1 MKYLVIVE
9 SPAKCTKI
17 EKYLGQDYK
26 VIGSFGHITHLSDL
40 KQIDFN
46 NNFKPTFQ
54 IIDSKKPQITKLKTA
69 IKNAKEVILA
79 TDDDREGE
87 AIAWHICQ
95 TFNLNVSTT
104 KRIIF
109 HEITQKAL
117 QQAIINPTTI
127 NMNLV
132 YAQQGRQI
140 LDLIVGY
147 KLSPIL
153 WKNITFNA
161 KNALSAG
168 RCQTPALRLI
178 YDNYKEIKESPGKR
192 SFNTIGIFTDKNIQ
206 FTLNYNHE
214 SNDES
219 KQFLEESKEFKH
231 MLSREK
237 EKEIKKNPPLPFS
250 TSALQQAANT
260 LINMSPK
267 ETMTTAQKL
276 YETGFI
282 TYMRTDSRHYSE
294 DFIKIAHKYITK
306 IYDET
311 YCGIL
316 SLNPK
321 VKKQKK
327 DNKAQEAHEAIR
339 VTNIEITKIEND
351 DNTFTNRHIKLY
363 KLIWNNTIESLMTAA
378 IYKQFTT
385 NITAPQNLLYK
396 YSCEQN
402 IFPGWKI
409 IQGIEI
415 DKNYNYLLK
424 LKETIVEYRK
434 IISKETLKDLKTHYT
449 EAKLVQL
456 LEQKGIGRPST
467 FSSLV
472 EKIQERNYVAKQ
484 NIDGVNISITDYI
497 LENKQIKEEK
507 LEKIFGNE
515 KNKLV
520 ITQLGIIVI
529 EFLIQYFNPLFE
541 YDYTKQMEDKLDI
554 IANGDMNYWTLCY
567 DCNQFIDTLSQNN
580 NYKTIEGE
588 TTKEKN
594 TIKIDDKHT
603 YYIGKNGPII
613 KYDKDDGT
621 IGFYNVKDNIDI
633 DKLKLGKYE
642 LQEIIKDDN
651 KLLGEY
657 KGNKVYLKIGKF
669 GHYIECGDI
678 KKSLKT
684 TKINIPYNK
693 LSIDDAISILET
705 SNDNKLIR
713 KINDEISICKGKFGD
728 YIFYKTSKMK
738 KPEFLKLN
746 KFDEDYKTCSIEYFK
761 KWLKDTYNIN

>member
-9 SPAKCTKI
+9 SPAKCAKI
-17 EKYLGQDYK
+17 EKYLGKDYK

-46 NNFKPTFQ
+46 NNFKPTFN
-54 IIDSKKPQITKLKTA
+54 IIESKKSQITKLKTA
-69 IKNAKEVILA
+69 INNANEVILA

-95 TFNLNVSTT
+95 TFGLNVSTT

-109 HEITQKAL
+109 HEITEKAL
-117 QQAIINPTTI
+117 KEAITKPITI
-127 NMNLV
+127 NMDLV

-153 WKNITFNA
+153 WKNIISNT

-168 RCQTPALRLI
+168 RCQTPALRLV
-178 YDNYKEIKESPGKR
+178 YDNYKEIEESPGKR
-192 SFNTIGIFTDKNIQ
+192 MFNTIGIFSDKNIQ

-214 SNDES
+214 TNDEI
-219 KQFLEESKEFKH
+219 KEFLNESISFKH

-237 EKEIKKNPPLPFS
+237 EKETKKNPPIPFT
-250 TSALQQAANT
+250 TSALQQTANNI
-260 LINMSPK
+260 INMSPK
-267 ETMTTAQKL
+267 ETMAIAQKL
-276 YETGFI
+276 YETGYI

-294 DFIKIAHKYITK
+294 DFIKIAHQYIIK
-306 IYDET
+306 EYDES

-316 SLNPK
+316 SQNPK
-321 VKKQKK
+321 NKKK
-327 DNKAQEAHEAIR
+327 DNNAQEAHEAIR
-339 VTNIEITKIEND
+339 VTNIEIKKLETEDK
-351 DNTFTNRHIKLY
+351 TFTNKHVKLY
-363 KLIWNNTIESLMTAA
+363 KLIWNNTIESLMSPA

-385 NITAPQNLLYK
+385 IITAPQKHIYK
-396 YSCEQN
+396 YSTELN

-415 DKNYNYLLK
+415 DKFYYYLLK
-424 LKETIVEYRK
+424 IKETNIDYNQ
-434 IISKETLKDLKTHYT
+434 IISKESLKDLKTHYT
-449 EAKLVQL
+449 EARLVQL

-467 FSSLV
+467 FSSLID
-472 EKIQERNYVAKQ
+472 KIQERNYVSKQ
-484 NIDGVNISITDYI
+484 NVEGKKLTITDYV
-497 LENKQIKEEK
+497 LENNKIIEDNR
-507 LEKIFGNE
+507 EKIFGNE

-529 EFLIQYFNPLFE
+529 EFLIKYFNNLFE

-554 IANGDMNYWTLCY
+554 IAHGDMDYVNICKE
-567 DCNQFIDTLSQNN
+567 CNNLIELLDKNN
-580 NYKTIEGE
+580 IYKTDGE

-613 KYDKDDGT
+613 KYEKDDGT
-621 IGFYNVKDNIDI
+621 AGFYNVKDNINI
-633 DKLKLGKYE
+633 DKLKNGEYDITD
-642 LQEIIKDDN
+642 IIKEDS

-657 KGNKVYLKIGKF
+657 KNNKVYLKIGKF
-669 GHYIECGDI
+669 GYYIECGET
-678 KKSLKT
+678 KKSLHT
-684 TKINIPYNK
+684 IKINVPFKNIT
-693 LSIDDAISILET
+693 IEDAISILET
-705 SNDNKLIR
+705 TNDNTLVR
-713 KINDEISICKGKFGD
+713 KINENISIRKGKFGD

-738 KPEFLKLN
+738 KPDFLKLN
-746 KFDEDYKTCSIEYFK
+746 NFDDDYKSCSIEYLK
-761 KWLKDTYNIN
+761 NWLKSTYNID